1 MREPLGKRLI
11 AAMEEVLADLKKEKK
26 AEEGMQEAGS
36 DKYVNE
42 KKLQTK
48 VNPMGIRNDKEP
60 ADVPLE
66 VDELSYSKKSKQKF
80 IQTPPNQPATY
91 DSNTA
96 GDNMKKDKKYDMNRI
111 EQIHN
116 AWQENK
122 AAEEKDQKYDIN
134 RIEKMKVTRAD
145 DSASPEE
152 VVERAINMGV
162 SSLRSTAKLLM
173 ELLGTLN
180 EDNAYCL
187 AQPWIQNK
195 IALAN
200 DYVLS
205 IHDYIMFHD
214 EYGEDDEET
223 EDPQELS
230 KAPKSDSYFGNFD
243 GHDGHSYSATR
254 FGGKKRSDL
263 KDSDFLFPEDRSFPI
278 VVPKDVRDAVRNFG
292 RTNKNISYDAFIKK
306 LYNKAKNKGPE
317 FVAAIPKATKDKLGI
332 KKDKADYEGGN
343 F

>member
-1 MREPLGKRLI
+1 MRKSFSERII
-11 AAMEEVLADLKKEKK
+11 AGMEEVLSDIKKTKE
-26 AEEGMQEAGS
+26 AMQESGD
-36 DKYVNE
+36 DKFVDE
-42 KKLQTK
+42 KRLQKK
-48 VNPMGIRNDKEP
+48 VIPNGTRNDKEP
-60 ADVPLE
+60 ADTPLE
-66 VDELSYSKKSKQKF
+66 VDELSYSKK
-80 IQTPPNQPATY
+80 
-91 DSNTA
+91 
-96 GDNMKKDKKYDMNRI
+96 KKDKAGQAQQPLRLDLTDDANTAEVKMSENKKSKSRI
-111 EQIHN
+111 ELIQN
-116 AWQENK
+116 AWKENK
-122 AAEEKDQKYDIN
+122 AAEEKDEKYDIN

-145 DSASPEE
+145 NESSPEE
-152 VVERAINMGV
+152 VVERAVNMGV

-173 ELLGTLN
+173 ELLNVLD

-214 EYGEDDEET
+214 EYADDEDDEQE
-223 EDPQELS
+223 PQEMS
-230 KAPKSDSYFGNFD
+230 KAPVADAYYGNFD
-243 GHDGHSYSATR
+243 GHDGHSYSETR

-278 VVPKDVRDAVRNFG
+278 VVPKDVKDAVRNFG

-317 FVAAIPKATKDKLGI
+317 FVAAIPKATKDKLGL
-332 KKDKADYEGGN
+332 KKDQADYEGGN